1 MGGEGVHVSQ
11 MVLGVAI
18 VSQMVLG
25 VAISHFEVLKC
36 RGLHLVVTE
45 VVSVAGGA
53 DNKEKF
59 LCCSVFEWG
68 TKKGLEFTVTL
79 FELLQY

>member
-1 MGGEGVHVSQ
+1 M
-11 MVLGVAI
+11 
-18 VSQMVLG
+18 LG

-68 TKKGLEFTVTL
+68 TKKGLEFKVACLSICFSAKDKTV
-79 FELLQY
+79 

>member
-1 MGGEGVHVSQ
+1 M
-11 MVLGVAI
+11 
-18 VSQMVLG
+18 LG

-68 TKKGLEFTVTL
+68 TKGSGVHSYFV
-79 FELLQY
+79 